1 MIFRLTGATVR
12 AVCVAIVV
20 MLPAFL
26 LPDTTQSGLEFTRI
40 LATIAA
46 VFVIYEYGF
55 ASPSVIEFRFAAPYN
70 RVRFLLLATLILTP
84 AYLIS
89 SMLEGVALHGTFAA
103 IAQNGPAFLDF
114 AYSPVSIVANT
125 LSGNDSDMR
134 EAVVQAIALNVVFS
148 FSCALAFCGAIFS
161 NLWRFGGDDFN
172 MWTNM
177 PTYKSYGLESLQ
189 DRLINSAFA
198 SFLVACLLPLFGPTI
213 ADVAVVWLSSDGA
226 LAPIVVSWLIAIWT
240 YLPAIY
246 LMRAAA
252 LLKIAM
258 NHGGKGQWIAA

>member
-1 MIFRLTGATVR
+1 
-12 AVCVAIVV
+12 

-26 LPDTTQSGLEFTRI
+26 LPDTTQSAVEFTRI

-70 RVRFLLLATLILTP
+70 RVRFLLLTTLILTP
-84 AYLIS
+84 AYMIS
-89 SMLEGVALHGTFAA
+89 NMLGGTEITGRFAS
-103 IAQNGPAFLDF
+103 IAENGPVFLDF
-114 AYSPVSIVANT
+114 AFSPVSIVANT
-125 LSGNDSDMR
+125 LAGNNSEMR

-148 FSCALAFCGAIFS
+148 FSCVLAFCGAVFS

-177 PTYKSYGLESLQ
+177 PTYKSYDVSGLH

-198 SFLVACLLPLFGPTI
+198 SFLVACLLPLFGPTL
-213 ADVAVVWLSSDGA
+213 ADISIVWLSEDGV
-226 LAPIVVSWLIAIWT
+226 LAPIVISWMIAIWT

-258 NHGGKGQWIAA
+258 HHGGKGQWITA